1 MKLMPPKANSLTT
14 EHIKSRLQKYRL
26 HAHRSKEEFLEFY
39 GLRLEGKFADFLRK
53 EGWRSLS
60 PAHGREGQHDGPEY
74 DSAGGGDGRE
84 GGGEGRRAAAAA
96 TGSGSSGEPSPAAAV
111 KIDGKM
117 VGDIRDLGAQC
128 VREQFHLQEVLRQHI
143 SAQLKLQAEIHE
155 HLTTAAVGSTAA
167 AAAPS
172 PLDGS
177 NSEGFN
183 EEQAVEGKGGQ
194 EAAR

>member
-26 HAHRSKEEFLEFY
+26 HAHRSKEEFLEFF

-74 DSAGGGDGRE
+74 DSAGGGDGGE
-84 GGGEGRRAAAAA
+84 GGGGRRAAAAA
-96 TGSGSSGEPSPAAAV
+96 AGSGSSGEPAPAAAV

-155 HLTTAAVGSTAA
+155 HLTTAAAGSTA

-183 EEQAVEGKGGQ
+183 EEHAVEGKQGE